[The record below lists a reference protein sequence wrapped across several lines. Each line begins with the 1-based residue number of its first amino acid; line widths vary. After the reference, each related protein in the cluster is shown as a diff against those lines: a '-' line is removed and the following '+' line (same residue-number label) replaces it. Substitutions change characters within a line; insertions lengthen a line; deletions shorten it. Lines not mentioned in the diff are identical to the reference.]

1 MASGGRNPHNSV
13 TQKYHLCWMMWKD
26 CTEISQGQPAVKQT
40 CNLLFRCDQ
49 SESVRID
56 DVAEVGKSVALSGSG
71 ANKQASDF

>member
-1 MASGGRNPHNSV
+1 M
-13 TQKYHLCWMMWKD
+13 
-26 CTEISQGQPAVKQT
+26 KQT

-71 ANKQASDF
+71 ATNKQASDF